1 MAFLINQAASSSSS
15 SFTRHQYDVF
25 LSFRGKDTCFSFTSH
40 LYQALCQEGLN
51 TFIDNGLHRG
61 GEIPAELLKVI
72 EDSTILIIVFSKNY
86 AFSSWCL
93 DELVKFIECLKN
105 DQVVLPIFYKVDP
118 LEVRQQKGKFGE
130 ALTKHEIKF
139 RDIKKVQRWKNALK
153 EAGSLSGFHYKE
165 DGCTEYKFIQ
175 GILEFIGRTITKQMP
190 LFSAKYLVGI
200 DSHVEAIKLFLD
212 MKSNDVRMVVIY
224 GSAGVGKTTIAKAVY
239 KNIFKHFE
247 QSSFLE
253 NVSKKSQT
261 NGVIQL
267 QETLLFQIL
276 GDSNLKIHNV
286 SKGITMIKE
295 VLLHRKILL
304 ILDDVDKLDQIE
316 KLLGKCDWFASGTRI
331 IITTRDKYLLDS
343 LVNVDLSYK
352 VKELDDYRA
361 LELFSWH
368 AFLRDTPKEDYLEL
382 SEQVIVYAKGHP
394 LALTIMGASFCG
406 RTKQEW
412 ENALDKYKRIPK
424 LEIHEI
430 LKLSYEALDTNE
442 RKIFLQVAC
451 SLKGMKKVTVEDL
464 LETEGLDIVDGIKK
478 LTDKCLITVDQF
490 GTLWMHDL
498 LQQMGQEIVQ
508 QESPQMLKDCSRV
521 LIKDTLVNFI
531 PNLNPPTLLT
541 RPYISRDHG
550 ARSGRSPYTLKMYQS
565 DIKRDKDASW
575 VSAHYDK
582 KGNRPLFLDRIKER
596 KMANLSLESLP
607 LGFRFSPTDEEL
619 INHYLRL
626 KNQGHDSGVQ
636 VIAEVD
642 FYKFDPW
649 ELPALSA
656 RKLSNEQW
664 FFFCELK
671 IASRLFKTTK
681 SGYWKAIGEEC
692 HITSSKS
699 GPSNSSLISSK
710 KTLVYHQGRAP
721 GVRTSWVVHEYRA
734 IDTHQGGFILCRLVK
749 KDLLPAS
756 NRIGPF
762 MSEET
767 SIYMRD
773 WSRFGDLNLTGIPE
787 NFFAEE
793 ENEKQILLPPQGMVF
808 DTEAVEMTSNSS
820 KQTKS
825 EIEGTQTIH
834 HITEQPHGSSFKGQW
849 QKGRLIGR
857 GTFGGVYLA
866 MNRETG
872 ALCAMKEVDLI
883 PDDPKSAECL
893 RQSEQEIKILCQLKH
908 PNIVQYYGSE
918 IIDDHFYIYLEY
930 VHPGSVNKYVQ
941 EHFGAMTESV
951 VRNFTRHILSGLA
964 YLHSTKTIHRDIKGA
979 NLLVDASGV
988 VKLAN
993 IGVAKHLTV
1002 QSYNLSLKG
1011 STHWMAPEVMRAA
1024 LNLDVNPDLTLAVD
1038 IWSLGCTIIEMLN
1051 GKPPWSDFTGP
1062 EAMFEVLGRT
1072 PPIPETL
1079 SSEGKDFLHC
1089 CFRRNPAERSTAM
1102 KLLEHP
1108 FVQNT
1113 YDQNVAVSM
1122 QAFSAEEGN
1131 EKQILLLPQRMV
1143 FDTEAVEMISNSSKQ
1158 TKSEIEFIEDEASQR
1173 WPEGLQVEEMQQE
1186 AISTLKPQG
1195 VFDVEADKMPE
1206 SGGQMKFPIADKE
1219 MGPEADRPQEAQ
1231 QFLMQAGLRLTEPPK
1246 DEDWENANEIYLM
1259 DNELSVLPENPR
1271 CPKLSALFLQRN
1283 YKLRLIP
1290 PAFFNYM
1297 PALQILNLSG
1307 TNIKSLPNSII
1318 RLVSL
1323 KRLFLNECHC
1333 FMVLSPKIGELKRL
1347 EVLSLEGTEIM
1358 DLPLDIK
1365 KLTNLTC
1372 LEVSFCEVQSNC
1384 RQAMQLNTVVPCGV
1398 ISVLSQLEELS
1409 IDVDPGDERWDACVE
1424 DIVNDVCTLKSLYSL
1439 KFYFQRVELLSH
1451 IQRNIPSLLYFRF
1464 TVGRH
1469 VKRIMSGV
1477 PRDVEFELERWDR
1490 CLKYIN
1496 GVDVPR
1502 DIKKV
1507 LQHATAFFL
1516 DRHATVKK
1524 LSNFGIQN
1532 MEKLKCLVMGECSEV
1547 QVIIDEADGYEE
1559 DDSDEIVSES
1569 YGTGKIV
1576 LGSLEYMYLYY
1587 MESLRSMWEGP
1598 GPLQPE
1604 SLFCLKSLTLCTC
1617 PQLTTIFTPGLLANL
1632 CNLEELKVDDCPSIK
1647 SIVSHDITAE
1657 HKISYFLPELKKIS
1671 LHYMPELVSISNGL
1685 HIAPKLEWLS
1695 FYDCPKLKNPLVVE
1709 ISTQCLKGIKGEMS
1723 WWKALDWSNGR
1734 PAYLDEIFVLIDI
1747 GDC

>member
-1 MAFLINQAASSSSS
+1 MASLTNQAQSSSSS
-15 SFTRHQYDVF
+15 SFTRRQYNVF
-25 LSFRGKDTCFSFTSH
+25 LSFRGEDIRFGFTSH

-51 TFIDNGLHRG
+51 TFIDNGLQLG
-61 GEIPAELLKVI
+61 EEIPAELLKVI

-105 DQVVLPIFYKVDP
+105 DKVVLPIFY
-118 LEVRQQKGKFGE
+118 EVNSSDLLYQKGKFGE
-130 ALTKHEIKF
+130 ALAKHEIKF
-139 RDIKKVQRWKNALK
+139 RDIKKVQRWKHALK
-153 EAGSLSGFHYKE
+153 EAGSLFGFHYKE

-200 DSHVEAIKLFLD
+200 DSHVEAIKSLLD
-212 MKSNDVRMVVIY
+212 IESNDARMVVIY
-224 GSAGVGKTTIAKAVY
+224 GSAGIGKTTIAKAVY

-267 QETLLFQIL
+267 QETLLFEIL

-295 VLLHRKILL
+295 VLSHRKILL

-343 LVNVDLSYK
+343 LVNVDLRYK
-352 VKELDDYRA
+352 VKELDHYRA

-368 AFLRDTPKEDYLEL
+368 AFQRDTPKEDYLEL
-382 SEQVIVYAKGHP
+382 SEQVMVHAEGHP
-394 LALTIMGASFCG
+394 LALTIMGASLCG

-412 ENALDKYKRIPK
+412 QNAFEKYKSIPK
-424 LEIHEI
+424 LEIQEI
-430 LKLSYEALDTNE
+430 LKLSSEALDTNE

-451 SLKGMKKVTVEDL
+451 SLNGMKKVTVEDIRK
-464 LETEGLDIVDGIKK
+464 TVGLDTVDGIQK
-478 LTDKCLITVDQF
+478 LIDKRLITVDQF
-490 GTLWMHDL
+490 GTLWMHNL

-508 QESPQMLKDCSRV
+508 QESQQMLKDCSRV
-521 LIKDTLVNFI
+521 LIKDTL
-531 PNLNPPTLLT
+531 PLRHRNPDSYLPPHKRSDLWSDSDSYL
-541 RPYISRDHG
+541 RSDHG
-550 ARSGRSPYTLKMYQS
+550 ARCGHCLSPLKMYQS
-565 DIKRDKDASW
+565 DIKRDEDASW
-575 VSAHYDK
+575 VSEHYDK
-582 KGNRPLFLDRIKER
+582 EGNRPLFLDRSRER

-626 KNQGHDSGVQ
+626 KNEGHDSGVQ

-642 FYKFDPW
+642 FYEFNPW
-649 ELPALSA
+649 ELPDLSA
-656 RKLSNEQW
+656 IKSSDEEW
-664 FFFCELK
+664 FFFCKLE
-671 IASRLFKTTK
+671 IAFHLNRATK
-681 SGYWKAIGEEC
+681 SGYWKATGRER
-692 HITSSKS
+692 HITSRKW
-699 GPSNSSLISSK
+699 GPSNSSLIGIK
-710 KTLVYHQGRAP
+710 KTLVYHTGHDPKGKR
-721 GVRTSWVVHEYRA
+721 SNWVVHEYHDIATRQ
-734 IDTHQGGFILCRLVK
+734 DGFILCRLFK
-749 KDLLPAS
+749 KLDPTS
-756 NRIGPF
+756 HRIGSF

-767 SIYMRD
+767 SLDKRD
-773 WSRFGDLNLTGIPE
+773 WSRSRENILSGLSFLPQQDLDLTDIPE
-787 NFFAEE
+787 SFFAEE

-825 EIEGTQTIH
+825 EIE
-834 HITEQPHGSSFKGQW
+834 
-849 QKGRLIGR
+849 
-857 GTFGGVYLA
+857 
-866 MNRETG
+866 
-872 ALCAMKEVDLI
+872 D
-883 PDDPKSAECL
+883 
-893 RQSEQEIKILCQLKH
+893 
-908 PNIVQYYGSE
+908 
-918 IIDDHFYIYLEY
+918 
-930 VHPGSVNKYVQ
+930 
-941 EHFGAMTESV
+941 
-951 VRNFTRHILSGLA
+951 
-964 YLHSTKTIHRDIKGA
+964 
-979 NLLVDASGV
+979 
-988 VKLAN
+988 
-993 IGVAKHLTV
+993 
-1002 QSYNLSLKG
+1002 
-1011 STHWMAPEVMRAA
+1011 
-1024 LNLDVNPDLTLAVD
+1024 
-1038 IWSLGCTIIEMLN
+1038 
-1051 GKPPWSDFTGP
+1051 
-1062 EAMFEVLGRT
+1062 
-1072 PPIPETL
+1072 
-1079 SSEGKDFLHC
+1079 
-1089 CFRRNPAERSTAM
+1089 
-1102 KLLEHP
+1102 
-1108 FVQNT
+1108 
-1113 YDQNVAVSM
+1113 
-1122 QAFSAEEGN
+1122 
-1131 EKQILLLPQRMV
+1131 
-1143 FDTEAVEMISNSSKQ
+1143 
-1158 TKSEIEFIEDEASQR
+1158 IEDEASQR
-1173 WPEGLQVEEMQQE
+1173 WPEGIQVEEMQQE
-1186 AISTLKPQG
+1186 AISTFKPQG
-1195 VFDVEADKMPE
+1195 VFDVEAVKMPE
-1206 SGGQMKFPIADKE
+1206 SSGQMKFQIADKE
-1219 MGPEADRPQEAQ
+1219 MEPEADRPQEAL
-1231 QFLMQAGLRLTEPPK
+1231 QFLMQVGLRLTEPPK

-1290 PAFFNYM
+1290 PTFFDYM

-1307 TNIKSLPNSII
+1307 TNIKSLPNSIV

-1323 KRLFLNECHC
+1323 KRLFLNDCHC
-1333 FMVLSPKIGELKRL
+1333 FMVLSPEIGELKQL
-1347 EVLSLEGTEIM
+1347 EVLCLEGTEIM

-1372 LEVSFCEVQSNC
+1372 LEVSFCEFQSNC
-1384 RQAMQLNTVVPCGV
+1384 RQAMQLNAVVPSGV

-1424 DIVNDVCTLKSLYSL
+1424 DIVNEVCTLKSLYSL
-1439 KFYFQRVELLSH
+1439 KFYFQGVELLSC
-1451 IQRNIPSLLYFRF
+1451 IQWNIPSLLYFRF

-1569 YGTGKIV
+1569 YGTEKIV
-1576 LGSLEYMYLYY
+1576 LGSLEYMYVFY
-1587 MESLRSMWEGP
+1587 MESLRSMWEGA

-1604 SLFCLKSLTLCTC
+1604 SLVCLKSLTLCTC

-1695 FYDCPKLKNPLVVE
+1695 FYACPNLKNPLVGEV
-1709 ISTQCLKGIKGEMS
+1709 SSQCLKKIKGETS
-1723 WWKALDWSNGR
+1723 WWEALEWSNGH
-1734 PAYLDEIFVLIDI
+1734 PGYLDEIFVPIDI
-1747 GDC
+1747 WDC

>member
-1 MAFLINQAASSSSS
+1 MAFLTNQAASSSSS
-15 SFTRHQYDVF
+15 SSSFTRRQYDVF
-25 LSFRGKDTCFSFTSH
+25 LNFRSEDTRGFTGH
-40 LYQALCQEGLN
+40 LYQALCEEGHN
-51 TFIDNGLHRG
+51 TFIDNGLPN
-61 GEIPAELLKVI
+61 GEEISAELLKVI
-72 EDSTILIIVFSKNY
+72 EDSTILIIVLSENY

-93 DELVKFIECLKN
+93 DELVKIIECQKN

-118 LEVRQQKGKFGE
+118 SDVQKQKGKFGE
-130 ALTKHEIKF
+130 AFARYENF
-139 RDIKKVQRWKNALK
+139 RDIKKVQRWRTALN
-153 EAGSLSGFHYKE
+153 EAAKISGFHYSG
-165 DGCTEYKFIQ
+165 DDCTEYKFIQ

-212 MKSNDVRMVVIY
+212 IESNDVRMVVIY

-276 GDSNLKIHNV
+276 GESNLKIHNV
-286 SKGITMIKE
+286 SKGITIIKE

-316 KLLGKCDWFASGTRI
+316 KLLGKCDWFASGTRV

-424 LEIHEI
+424 LEIQEI

-451 SLKGMKKVTVEDL
+451 SLNGMKKVTVEDML
-464 LETEGLDIVDGIKK
+464 KTVGLDIVDGIKK
-478 LTDKCLITVDQF
+478 LTDKCLITVDQL

-498 LQQMGQEIVQ
+498 LQQMGQEIVL
-508 QESPQMLKDCSRV
+508 QESRQMLWDCSRE
-521 LIKDTLVNFI
+521 LIKDTL
-531 PNLNPPTLLT
+531 PPKSISFSLPPYHT
-541 RPYISRDHG
+541 RHPTHHENSYLQNYCS
-550 ARSGRSPYTLKMYQS
+550 ARSPRFLSTPNMYQS
-565 DIKRDKDASW
+565 DIKRDKDVSW
-575 VSAHYDK
+575 DSANYDK
-582 KGNRPLFLDRIKER
+582 KGNRPLFLDRSRER
-596 KMANLSLESLP
+596 KMAKLSLESLP
-607 LGFRFSPTDEEL
+607 LGFGFSPTDEEL

-626 KNQGHDSGVQ
+626 KNEGHDSGVQ
-636 VIAEVD
+636 AIAEVD
-642 FYKFDPW
+642 FCKFDPW
-649 ELPALSA
+649 ELPDLSA
-656 RKLSNEQW
+656 VKLGNEQW
-664 FFFCELK
+664 FFFCELQN
-671 IASRLFKTTK
+671 ASRLNRITK
-681 SGYWKAIGEEC
+681 SGYWKATGKDRPI
-692 HITSSKS
+692 KS
-699 GPSNSSLISSK
+699 GKSRPSNSSLIGSK
-710 KTLVYHQGRAP
+710 KTLVYHIGRAP
-721 GVRTSWVVHEYRA
+721 NGERTSWVVHEYRA
-734 IDTHQGGFILCRLVK
+734 IDTHQGGFILCRLFK
-749 KDLLPAS
+749 KDLPLTS
-756 NRIGPF
+756 HRIGSF

-767 SIYMRD
+767 SLDKRVWGRSGELD
-773 WSRFGDLNLTGIPE
+773 LTGPPE
-787 NFFAEE
+787 SFFEEE
-793 ENEKQILLPPQGMVF
+793 ENEKQILLPPLGMVF
-808 DTEAVEMTSNSS
+808 DTEAFETASNSS
-820 KQTKS
+820 R
-825 EIEGTQTIH
+825 QTI
-834 HITEQPHGSSFKGQW
+834 
-849 QKGRLIGR
+849 
-857 GTFGGVYLA
+857 
-866 MNRETG
+866 
-872 ALCAMKEVDLI
+872 
-883 PDDPKSAECL
+883 
-893 RQSEQEIKILCQLKH
+893 
-908 PNIVQYYGSE
+908 
-918 IIDDHFYIYLEY
+918 
-930 VHPGSVNKYVQ
+930 
-941 EHFGAMTESV
+941 
-951 VRNFTRHILSGLA
+951 
-964 YLHSTKTIHRDIKGA
+964 
-979 NLLVDASGV
+979 
-988 VKLAN
+988 
-993 IGVAKHLTV
+993 
-1002 QSYNLSLKG
+1002 
-1011 STHWMAPEVMRAA
+1011 
-1024 LNLDVNPDLTLAVD
+1024 
-1038 IWSLGCTIIEMLN
+1038 
-1051 GKPPWSDFTGP
+1051 
-1062 EAMFEVLGRT
+1062 
-1072 PPIPETL
+1072 
-1079 SSEGKDFLHC
+1079 
-1089 CFRRNPAERSTAM
+1089 
-1102 KLLEHP
+1102 
-1108 FVQNT
+1108 
-1113 YDQNVAVSM
+1113 
-1122 QAFSAEEGN
+1122 
-1131 EKQILLLPQRMV
+1131 
-1143 FDTEAVEMISNSSKQ
+1143 
-1158 TKSEIEFIEDEASQR
+1158 SEIEFIEVEASQR
-1173 WPEGLQVEEMQQE
+1173 GPEVLQVEEIQQE

-1195 VFDVEADKMPE
+1195 VFDVEAVKMPE
-1206 SGGQMKFPIADKE
+1206 SSGQMKFQIADKE
-1219 MGPEADRPQEAQ
+1219 KEPEADRPQEAQ
-1231 QFLMQAGLRLTEPPK
+1231 QFLMQVSLRLTEPPK
-1246 DEDWENANEIYLM
+1246 DGDWENANEIYLM

-1290 PAFFNYM
+1290 PSFFDYM
-1297 PALQILNLSG
+1297 PALQTLNLSG

-1323 KRLFLNECHC
+1323 KRLFLNDCHC
-1333 FMVLSPKIGELKRL
+1333 FMVLSPKIGELKQL

-1372 LEVSFCEVQSNC
+1372 LEVSFCEFQSNC
-1384 RQAMQLNTVVPCGV
+1384 RQALQLNAVVPCGV

-1424 DIVNDVCTLKSLYSL
+1424 DIVNEVCTLKSLYSL

-1451 IQRNIPSLLYFRF
+1451 NQWNIPSLLYFRF

-1559 DDSDEIVSES
+1559 DDSDEMVSES
-1569 YGTGKIV
+1569 YGTEKIV
-1576 LGSLEYMYLYY
+1576 LGSLEYMYVYY

-1695 FYDCPKLKNPLVVE
+1695 FCACPNLKNPLVGEV
-1709 ISTQCLKGIKGEMS
+1709 SSQCLKKIKGETS
-1723 WWKALDWSNGR
+1723 WWEALEWSNGR
-1734 PAYLDEIFVLIDI
+1734 PGYLDEIFVPIDI
-1747 GDC
+1747 WDC